1 MGSFTQVSTVTERF
15 VNNKMMRI
23 KLIRKIPM
31 NEAAIVSEEVPQVNK
46 KVSSVDNGE
55 KLNCIKK
62 IPSTDYGEMKLKP
75 NPTFG
80 TKAEKV
86 NCIEKIPST
95 DNNGSKT
102 DACEKKLKPN
112 PTLGTKQIIRAC
124 QTSKQDTLKENCL
137 KKSSVVNNGTKPTTP
152 AICDKKQNPIAG
164 HKRGSES
171 VLETRERKRLKM
183 DDTMTSICYKIL
195 TDIMNLERSKPF
207 HTPPKPAVWGIADYF
222 DIVKKPMD
230 LGTIKQNLLQN
241 KYLGADQFE
250 DDVRL
255 TFCNCIRYNPPGHGY
270 HKSAKELLR
279 EFDRLWKPVKM
290 KIDLEHNNTTFHVEN
305 KHLESLLTNCDKL
318 PRTALPRKARSFED
332 LKKLSAELHHI
343 KTVQDAEPK
352 HKPKLR
358 DSLSSKPAS
367 FPKTSDGDLSSSS
380 VSRVAKML
388 DRNSETISKAQHYE
402 QGGKT
407 GEASWQTE
415 KMLLQRRQHQEKAT
429 TKSQIKGDK
438 SAARLKTEYEL
449 KKQRQAARKA
459 AREAIEMVEKSVS
472 IDDNWKVAKDFE
484 ALIRQPMVVTSHG
497 DRSHA
502 NKNNVWSR
510 MKSDKQKSPLERL
523 GLYIKEE
530 YQVGDESDYIISA
543 DEDDLEEGEIR

>member
-1 MGSFTQVSTVTERF
+1 MIVLGLRKVRQQQDDAD
-15 VNNKMMRI
+15 
-23 KLIRKIPM
+23 KLIRKIPI
-31 NEAAIVSEEVPQVNK
+31 NEAAIVSEEVPEVNK

-62 IPSTDYGEMKLKP
+62 IPSTDNGEKKLKP

-112 PTLGTKQIIRAC
+112 PTLGTKQIIRA
-124 QTSKQDTLKENCL
+124 L
-137 KKSSVVNNGTKPTTP
+137 
-152 AICDKKQNPIAG
+152 
-164 HKRGSES
+164 
-171 VLETRERKRLKM
+171 LETRERKRLKM

-230 LGTIKQNLLQN
+230 LGTIKQNLVQN

-290 KIDLEHNNTTFHVEN
+290 KFDLEHNNTTFHVEN
-305 KHLESLLTNCDKL
+305 KHLESLLTKCDKL
-318 PRTALPRKARSFED
+318 LEQHCHEKQE
-332 LKKLSAELHHI
+332 
-343 KTVQDAEPK
+343 VDAEPK
-352 HKPKLR
+352 HKPNLR

-367 FPKTSDGDLSSSS
+367 TVII
-380 VSRVAKML
+380 VSFFNFMAYRKDA
-388 DRNSETISKAQHYE
+388 A
-402 QGGKT
+402 
-407 GEASWQTE
+407 A
-415 KMLLQRRQHQEKAT
+415 RRQHQEKAT
-429 TKSQIKGDK
+429 MESQTKGDK

-449 KKQRQAARKA
+449 KKQRQAERKA

-472 IDDNWKVAKDFE
+472 VDDNWKVAKDFE

-530 YQVGDESDYIISA
+530 YRVGDEFDYIILA

>member
-1 MGSFTQVSTVTERF
+1 MGSFTQVSTVTERL
-15 VNNKMMRI
+15 VNNKVMRI

-46 KVSSVDNGE
+46 KVSS
-55 KLNCIKK
+55 C
-62 IPSTDYGEMKLKP
+62 
-75 NPTFG
+75 G
-80 TKAEKV
+80 TKADTVELMVK
-86 NCIEKIPST
+86 KIPST

-124 QTSKQDTLKENCL
+124 QTSKQAPLKENCL
-137 KKSSVVNNGTKPTTP
+137 KKIKSSVVHTKTPPTTP

-290 KIDLEHNNTTFHVEN
+290 KFDLEHNNTTFHVEN
-305 KHLESLLTNCDKL
+305 KHLESLLTKCDKL
-318 PRTALPRKARSFED
+318 PRTPLPRKARCCED
-332 LKKLSAELHHI
+332 LKKLSAELQHL
-343 KTVQDAEPK
+343 KTVEDAEPK

-380 VSRVAKML
+380 ASRVAKLL
-388 DRNSETISKAQHYE
+388 DRYSETISKAQHYRQLK

-407 GEASWQTE
+407 GAASWHTE

-429 TKSQIKGDK
+429 MESQIKGDK
-438 SAARLKTEYEL
+438 SGARLKTEYEL
-449 KKQRQAARKA
+449 KKQRQAERKA

-472 IDDNWKVAKDFE
+472 VDDNWKVAKDFE
-484 ALIRQPMVVTSHG
+484 ALIRQPMVVTIHG
-497 DRSHA
+497 DRSNA
-502 NKNNVWSR
+502 NKNYVWSR
-510 MKSDKQKSPLERL
+510 MKSDKQKSPLERF

-530 YQVGDESDYIISA
+530 YRVGDEFDYIISA

>member
-23 KLIRKIPM
+23 KLIRKIPI
-31 NEAAIVSEEVPQVNK
+31 NEAAIVSEEVPEVNK

-62 IPSTDYGEMKLKP
+62 IPSTDNGEKKLKP

-124 QTSKQDTLKENCL
+124 QSSKQAPLKENCL
-137 KKSSVVNNGTKPTTP
+137 KKIKSSVVHTKTPPTTP

-250 DDVRL
+250 ADVRL

-279 EFDRLWKPVKM
+279 EFDRLWKPIKM
-290 KIDLEHNNTTFHVEN
+290 KIDLERNNTTFHVEN
-305 KHLESLLTNCDKL
+305 KHLESVLTKCDKL
-318 PRTALPRKARSFED
+318 PRTPLPRKARSCED
-332 LKKLSAELHHI
+332 LKKLSAELQHS
-343 KTVQDAEPK
+343 KTVKDAEPK

-367 FPKTSDGDLSSSS
+367 TLNNCA
-380 VSRVAKML
+380 SRVAKLL
-388 DRNSETISKAQHYE
+388 DRYSGIISKSQHYTKVK

-407 GEASWQTE
+407 GAASWQTE
-415 KMLLQRRQHQEKAT
+415 KMMLQRRQHQEKAT
-429 TKSQIKGDK
+429 TESQIRGDK
-438 SAARLKTEYEL
+438 SAARVKTEYEL
-449 KKQRQAARKA
+449 KKQRQAERKA

-472 IDDNWKVAKDFE
+472 VDDNWKVAKDFE

-497 DRSHA
+497 DRPYA

-543 DEDDLEEGEIR
+543 DENDLEEGEIR

>member
-1 MGSFTQVSTVTERF
+1 
-15 VNNKMMRI
+15 
-23 KLIRKIPM
+23 
-31 NEAAIVSEEVPQVNK
+31 AIVSEEVPEVNK

-62 IPSTDYGEMKLKP
+62 IPSTDNGEKKLKP

-95 DNNGSKT
+95 DNNG
-102 DACEKKLKPN
+102 KL
-112 PTLGTKQIIRAC
+112 LEEII
-124 QTSKQDTLKENCL
+124 S
-137 KKSSVVNNGTKPTTP
+137 VNNGTKPTTP

-230 LGTIKQNLLQN
+230 LGTIKQNLVQN

-290 KIDLEHNNTTFHVEN
+290 KFDLEHNNTTFHVEN
-305 KHLESLLTNCDKL
+305 KHLESLLTKCDKL
-318 PRTALPRKARSFED
+318 PRTALPRKARSCED
-332 LKKLSAELHHI
+332 LKKLSAELQHS
-343 KTVQDAEPK
+343 KTVK
-352 HKPKLR
+352 
-358 DSLSSKPAS
+358 
-367 FPKTSDGDLSSSS
+367 
-380 VSRVAKML
+380 
-388 DRNSETISKAQHYE
+388 
-402 QGGKT
+402 GGKT
-407 GEASWQTE
+407 GAASWHTE

-429 TKSQIKGDK
+429 MESQTKGDK

-449 KKQRQAARKA
+449 KKQRQAERKA
-459 AREAIEMVEKSVS
+459 AREAIEMVVTEDYILNIHFSAMQVEKSVS
-472 IDDNWKVAKDFE
+472 VDDNWKVAKDFE

-530 YQVGDESDYIISA
+530 YRVGDEFDYIILA

>member
-1 MGSFTQVSTVTERF
+1 DMGSFTQVSTVTERF

-62 IPSTDYGEMKLKP
+62 IPSTDNGEKKLKP

-95 DNNGSKT
+95 DNNGIKT

-124 QTSKQDTLKENCL
+124 QTLKQDTLKENCL

-230 LGTIKQNLLQN
+230 LGTIKQNLVQN

-290 KIDLEHNNTTFHVEN
+290 KFDLEHNNTTFHVEN
-305 KHLESLLTNCDKL
+305 KHLESLLTKCDKL
-318 PRTALPRKARSFED
+318 PRTALPRKARSCED
-332 LKKLSAELHHI
+332 LKKLSAELQHS
-343 KTVQDAEPK
+343 KTVK
-352 HKPKLR
+352 
-358 DSLSSKPAS
+358 
-367 FPKTSDGDLSSSS
+367 
-380 VSRVAKML
+380 
-388 DRNSETISKAQHYE
+388 
-402 QGGKT
+402 GGKT
-407 GEASWQTE
+407 GAASWHTE

-429 TKSQIKGDK
+429 MESQTKGDK

-449 KKQRQAARKA
+449 KKQRQAERKA
-459 AREAIEMVEKSVS
+459 AREAIEMVSCNRDYILNIHFSAMQVEKSVS
-472 IDDNWKVAKDFE
+472 VDDNWKVAKDFE

-530 YQVGDESDYIISA
+530 YRVGDEFDYIILA